1 MGREESIRNIEAL
14 RAVAQYFTVLP
25 SLVASRTKPDVQS
38 SLSRVKLG
46 LMAESLGTLH
56 KLGRPLRP
64 LGTNK
69 LNAILASDN
78 SVLFSPRSKITF
90 KNQQIVDLC

>member
-1 MGREESIRNIEAL
+1 
-14 RAVAQYFTVLP
+14 
-25 SLVASRTKPDVQS
+25 
-38 SLSRVKLG
+38 
-46 LMAESLGTLH
+46 MAESLGTLH

-69 LNAILASDN
+69 LNAILACDN

-90 KNQQIVDLC
+90 KNQQIMGLC